1 MKACVDEQDLRPAE
15 EKLVKM
21 ELNEAVTMVDHFEI
35 ERILNSAQVY
45 GLALGAKLERPRLWP
60 RNAKLDAI

>member
-1 MKACVDEQDLRPAE
+1 MSFEVDEQDLRPAE

-21 ELNEAVTMVDHFEI
+21 ELNEATSMVDHFEI

-45 GLALGAKLERPRLWP
+45 GPSEHEQR
-60 RNAKLDAI
+60 AIYHDHIS